1 MPNEKEVMGIC
12 EAVRLYLKDEEE
24 EMRRTNRGTPRIPH
38 YIRKQGL
45 TPLAEVF
52 RKRVF
57 PRVTR
62 ALLGKGLLRPEEE
75 MPWEWRLVT
84 VLCYLLPGG
93 ARGFPF
99 VLVAPCTRGASRVPD
114 VSHDD
119 DRIVEAGVALA
130 AGWSRPPPAIG
141 EPTWDGP
148 WGPAR
153 QALVEV
159 AHQIVDGVCEAFAA
173 GSVLGHPRDFAMPD
187 SRTCLEWAEFCVHD
201 FLLHP
206 PLEPSAAD
214 KYRFIHYWDPARSR
228 LHAWLRHAIQ
238 GQTELKQVHVGYF
251 ANGLLYPPMRQDG
264 KVKIETV
271 AFMVRHCGVAVE
283 YGGRWPSDDG
293 RNDRCIHQDLAPFIF
308 SKDTLVVPGVYL
320 SKTFRSY
327 SPNVPWVVRQVV
339 PERSKFYYPEFD
351 HEHPHGNHGL
361 SQRTSNLFVYRSK
374 APIAQG
380 TGTDVVDA
388 RSGSVARSGAHDGDG
403 SPTMLDI
410 ADRQERPEIGP
421 DERQTLMRLL
431 QELPS
436 KHRDILTMTDLGDSP
451 MTLKEAAKA
460 LGRSLG
466 DIRKE
471 RRKAI
476 ERLREV
482 ARRKEVD
489 DDPA

>member
-148 WGPAR
+148 CGGRPPDR
-153 QALVEV
+153 RRGMR
-159 AHQIVDGVCEAFAA
+159 GVC
-173 GSVLGHPRDFAMPD
+173 GGKRPR
-187 SRTCLEWAEFCVHD
+187 
-201 FLLHP
+201 
-206 PLEPSAAD
+206 PS
-214 KYRFIHYWDPARSR
+214 SR
-228 LHAWLRHAIQ
+228 LRDAGFPYLLGVGRILRAR
-238 GQTELKQVHVGYF
+238 F
-251 ANGLLYPPMRQDG
+251 PA
-264 KVKIETV
+264 
-271 AFMVRHCGVAVE
+271 A
-283 YGGRWPSDDG
+283 S
-293 RNDRCIHQDLAPFIF
+293 
-308 SKDTLVVPGVYL
+308 
-320 SKTFRSY
+320 
-327 SPNVPWVVRQVV
+327 SP
-339 PERSKFYYPEFD
+339 
-351 HEHPHGNHGL
+351 
-361 SQRTSNLFVYRSK
+361 
-374 APIAQG
+374 
-380 TGTDVVDA
+380 
-388 RSGSVARSGAHDGDG
+388 
-403 SPTMLDI
+403 
-410 ADRQERPEIGP
+410 
-421 DERQTLMRLL
+421 
-431 QELPS
+431 
-436 KHRDILTMTDLGDSP
+436 
-451 MTLKEAAKA
+451 
-460 LGRSLG
+460 
-466 DIRKE
+466 
-471 RRKAI
+471 
-476 ERLREV
+476 
-482 ARRKEVD
+482 
-489 DDPA
+489 